1 MPQQHSLTAIV
12 AATKNNGIGLNGS
25 LPWRLP
31 GEMKYFAKGMFCLFA
46 LVRANTDRLIVTTAL
61 PPTSGSASTGSS
73 TSTPNA
79 VIMGRK
85 TWESIP
91 SKFRPLKDRQNLVIS
106 RQGVEMYVPLPPSLP
121 PLSPLGLELMDRGE
135 SPNTSTYNS
144 LPSAL
149 DAIPPSARAFLIGGS
164 QLYNLSLTSQPPL
177 VDRVLLTRIL
187 ADDVECDTFLYD
199 FTKEDKWVKASHGDL
214 CGWIGFEVDEVNEEK
229 GIRYRY
235 EMWTLRQE

>member
-31 GEMKYFAKGMFCLFA
+31 GEMKYFAKGPPCPFA

-61 PPTSGSASTGSS
+61 PPTSASSTNTS

-79 VIMGRK
+79 VVMGRK

-106 RQGVEMYVPLPPSLP
+106 RQGIEMYVPPSSFTPSSPP
-121 PLSPLGLELMDRGE
+121 
-135 SPNTSTYNS
+135 
-144 LPSAL
+144 
-149 DAIPPSARAFLIGGS
+149 
-164 QLYNLSLTSQPPL
+164 
-177 VDRVLLTRIL
+177 RI
-187 ADDVECDTFLYD
+187 
-199 FTKEDKWVKASHGDL
+199 
-214 CGWIGFEVDEVNEEK
+214 
-229 GIRYRY
+229 
-235 EMWTLRQE
+235 